1 MRAYSTT
8 VHRKMW
14 MVISIDCCLAIIQF
28 CFIYC
33 PIYGTFNR
41 AKTRAGCRQRRIM
54 LVAGAYRRAQ
64 LSRRPIP
71 TTRTL
76 CIIRSR
82 PSKHHNDLG
91 ECNINTCFGGT
102 DDIFALRWLVLGR
115 VQCVVET
122 SPRASTCGVPGEL
135 KLAATVSIARDTRCT
150 KSLDCTEIAT
160 LMCFC
165 R

>member
-1 MRAYSTT
+1 
-8 VHRKMW
+8 MW

-28 CFIYC
+28 CFIHC
-33 PIYGTFNR
+33 PIYGTFNG
-41 AKTRAGCRQRRIM
+41 AKSHASCRQRRIM

-64 LSRRPIP
+64 LSCKPIP

-82 PSKHHNDLG
+82 TPRYHNDLG
-91 ECNINTCFGGT
+91 ECNINTYFGGT
-102 DDIFALRWLVLGR
+102 DGIFSLRWLVLGR
-115 VQCVVET
+115 VQCVVEI
-122 SPRASTCGVPGEL
+122 SPRESTCGVPEEL

-160 LMCFC
+160 LMCVC